1 MSQIILF
8 SGHMID
14 RPGRLKPSFTEQG
27 TSTVTREILK
37 QLTEI
42 DRSKSTL
49 GLAGGACGGDIIFH
63 ELCMS
68 LGIATEIY
76 LPKSINEFKH
86 ESVAYAGNSWIER
99 FDRLLDNLPF
109 KILDS
114 SQSST
119 EINVWQQANTWM
131 INDAMKMGNNQ
142 FTLMALWDHEKGDG
156 KGGTADIIDIC
167 STLKQKI
174 KIIDL

>member
-1 MSQIILF
+1 MSQTILF

-14 RPGRLKPSFTEQG
+14 RPGRLKPRFTEQRI
-27 TSTVTREILK
+27 SIVTREISK

-42 DRSKSTL
+42 DRSKLTL

-63 ELCMS
+63 ELCLS

-99 FDRLLDNLPF
+99 FAAEYPHFAFFEIYAPVQAQKGQPFFHPVGQGDQRYIVKVWIKVVGFVCF
-109 KILDS
+109 KIFVRHGLGMS
-114 SQSST
+114 YLT
-119 EINVWQQANTWM
+119 
-131 INDAMKMGNNQ
+131 
-142 FTLMALWDHEKGDG
+142 
-156 KGGTADIIDIC
+156 
-167 STLKQKI
+167 
-174 KIIDL
+174 